1 MNAEGGEVLK
11 RRFWILAALVIF
23 VLTMT
28 AYAVEPHVVSA
39 RPVLSFQGTT
49 AFCGAEC
56 RAENSSDTVKATLTL
71 YRGSTYV
78 DSWSGSGKGRV
89 AISGDCAVKS
99 GTKYT
104 LTLTYSINGIAQPS
118 VSTTATCP

>member
-11 RRFWILAALVIF
+11 RRFWVLTALVIF
-23 VLTMT
+23 ALTV
-28 AYAVEPHVVSA
+28 AAHAVEPMAMSPL
-39 RPVLSFQGTT
+39 PVLSFQGAT
-49 AFCGAEC
+49 AYCGAEC
-56 RAENSSDTVKATLTL
+56 RAEKSSDTVKATLTL

>member
-11 RRFWILAALVIF
+11 RRFWVLVALGILA
-23 VLTMT
+23 LT
-28 AYAVEPHVVSA
+28 AAAHAVEPMSMSPWPVV
-39 RPVLSFQGTT
+39 SFQGTT
-49 AFCGAEC
+49 AFCRVEC
-56 RAENSSDTVKATLTL
+56 KADESSDTVKATLTL

-89 AISGDCAVKS
+89 VISGDCAVKS

>member
-28 AYAVEPHVVSA
+28 AYAVEPHVVRP

-49 AFCGAEC
+49 AFCGVDC
-56 RAENSSDTVKATLTL
+56 KAENSSDTVKATLTL
-71 YRGSTYV
+71 YQGSTYV

-89 AISGDCAVKS
+89 AISGNCAVKS

>member
-1 MNAEGGEVLK
+1 MAAMVL
-11 RRFWILAALVIF
+11 F

-28 AYAVEPHVVSA
+28 VHAVELRVVE
-39 RPVLSFQGTT
+39 PQPILSFQGTT
-49 AFCGAEC
+49 AFCGVEC
-56 RAENSSDTVKATLTL
+56 RAEDSSDTVKATLTL

-89 AISGDCAVKS
+89 AISGNCAVKS

-104 LTLTYSINGIAQPS
+104 LKLTYSINGIAQS
-118 VSTTATCP
+118 AVSTTATCP